1 MAVDN
6 AKQIAAIKEAR
17 NSGVKSVSVDGT
29 STTFA
34 SISEMN
40 SLIRQLETEQGNTR
54 RPTVFK
60 MRLGGAW

>member
-6 AKQIAAIKEAR
+6 TAKIEAIKEAR
-17 NSGVKSVSVDGT
+17 DSGVRSVTVDGT
-29 STTFA
+29 STSFA

-40 SLIRQLETEQGNTR
+40 SLIRQLETEQGDTR